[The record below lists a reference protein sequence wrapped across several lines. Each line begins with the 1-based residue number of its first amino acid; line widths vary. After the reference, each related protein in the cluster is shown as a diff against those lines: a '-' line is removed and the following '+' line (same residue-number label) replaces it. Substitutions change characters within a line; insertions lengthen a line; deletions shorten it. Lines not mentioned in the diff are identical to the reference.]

1 MPDKKKPNHFNE
13 KELRKFA
20 VEIIDEDSLLL
31 RCEQCGHFSMQRLD
45 FLANCSGP
53 RTQLI
58 HFRLET
64 LRRVYGPLCRR
75 LREEKYAYLES
86 KLSP

>member
-31 RCEQCGHFSMQRLD
+31 RCEQCGQIWSPNLGAGGRLPHGYWRCPNGCN
-45 FLANCSGP
+45 A
-53 RTQLI
+53 Q
-58 HFRLET
+58 
-64 LRRVYGPLCRR
+64 
-75 LREEKYAYLES
+75 
-86 KLSP
+86 